1 MDPLTQTLALL
12 HPKGLAWKLAECAGD
27 WAIRF
32 PANGGVV
39 FCLVAAG
46 ACQLQ
51 IAGMDERSLAEGDFV
66 LLAGP
71 PVWTLSDGAPVAPID
86 MQTARSVQPVQ
97 PEIGRATSPDA
108 PRRIGTGR
116 AGPVTRLLGG
126 HFSFG
131 DANASLLR
139 PLLPAVVQVHSREAT
154 AGRLRA
160 VLDLLG
166 DEVASERAGR
176 TLMLDR
182 LLEIMLVEAIR
193 HGALASGTSDVFDA
207 GLLAGLADPQVAPAL
222 RAMHA
227 DVRRAWTVAQLAD
240 VAGSSRSVFAERFRS
255 VVGLAPI
262 DYLLQ
267 WRMALAKD
275 ALRAGRARLSE
286 IAFACGY
293 QSTSAFSTA
302 FRRIVGRPP
311 ARYAAEMADASAARH

>member
-12 HPKGLAWKLAECAGD
+12 HPRGLAWKLAECAGD

-32 PANGGVV
+32 PANDGVV
-39 FCLVAAG
+39 FCLVATG
-46 ACQLQ
+46 GCRLQ
-51 IAGMDERSLAEGDFV
+51 VPGHDERRLNEGDF
-66 LLAGP
+66 LLLTGP
-71 PVWTLSDGAPVAPID
+71 PVWTLSDGRPVAPID
-86 MQTARSVQPVQ
+86 LPTSIRRSGSEGIVRRVGTA
-97 PEIGRATSPDA
+97 G
-108 PRRIGTGR
+108 

-131 DANASLLR
+131 DANAGLLR
-139 PLLPAVVQVHSREAT
+139 PLLPSVVQVHSPEAT

-160 VLDLLG
+160 VLDLIG

-176 TLMLDR
+176 TLILDR

-193 HGALASGTSDVFDA
+193 HGALAADASDG
-207 GLLAGLADPQVAPAL
+207 GLLAGLADPQVATAL

-227 DVRRAWTVAQLAD
+227 DVQRAWTVAQLAD

-302 FRRIVGRPP
+302 LSRIVGRPP
-311 ARYAAEMADASAARH
+311 ARYAAEMAAEPPAR